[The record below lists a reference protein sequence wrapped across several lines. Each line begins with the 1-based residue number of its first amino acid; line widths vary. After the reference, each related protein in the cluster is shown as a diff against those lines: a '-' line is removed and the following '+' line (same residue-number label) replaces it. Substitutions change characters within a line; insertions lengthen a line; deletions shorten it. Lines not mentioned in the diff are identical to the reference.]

1 MGDAGP
7 GELPREGD
15 FRALMNFEVTEAQS
29 AIRDSAREVA
39 RELVGRAAGFEANQ
53 EVPAE
58 VYSELGRRGLMA
70 VGVPRA
76 LGGHDAGT
84 VAYSLAMTEIAS
96 ACASTAV
103 TMAVTNMVGE
113 VIAEFGSDTQK
124 QTYCPQL
131 ASGRHGAFALS
142 EVGAGSDPGGM
153 TTTATLEDGQWTL
166 RGTKQWIS
174 HADTAAVL
182 VVWARTDGAG
192 PRGLSCFLVPGDV
205 PGLRIASHE
214 DKLGLRASHTI
225 ALELD
230 SVRLPADA
238 LLGERGSGFAVAM
251 MALDGGRI
259 GIGSQALGIAR
270 GAYDETLRVLREGR
284 PDQGALWRIADIET
298 RLSAAR
304 HLVLRAAA
312 AKEAKLPFSKDASI
326 AKAFATE
333 AAWTVCNECVELL
346 GEEALDAS
354 HPVQR
359 ALRDVRVTLIYEGTS
374 EVQRIVIARHAL
386 GR

>member
-1 MGDAGP
+1 MRFEISD
-7 GELPREGD
+7 EQRE
-15 FRALMNFEVTEAQS
+15 
-29 AIRDSAREVA
+29 IRDSAREVA
-39 RELVGRAAGFEANQ
+39 QGLGERAFSFEQ
-53 EVPAE
+53 DERVPAE
-58 VYSELGRRGLMA
+58 VYADLGKRGLMA
-70 VGVPRA
+70 VGVPSA
-76 LGGHDAGT
+76 YGGTEAGT

-113 VIAEFGSDTQK
+113 VIASFGSEEQRT
-124 QTYCPQL
+124 TWCPRL
-131 ASGRHGAFALS
+131 AAGEHGAFALS

-153 TTTATLEDGQWTL
+153 TTTATPDGDDWIL

-174 HADTAAVL
+174 HGDTACVL

-192 PRGLSCFLVPGDV
+192 PRGLSCFLVPGDAK
-205 PGLRIASHE
+205 GLKIASHE
-214 DKLGLRASHTI
+214 DKLGLRASHTV

-230 SVRLPADA
+230 DIRVPQSA
-238 LLGERGSGFAVAM
+238 LLGERGGGFPVAM

-259 GIGSQALGIAR
+259 GIGSQALGIAL
-270 GAYDETLRVLREGR
+270 GAFEHVKAELAERR

-304 HLVLRAAA
+304 QLVLRAAW
-312 AKEAKLPFSKDASI
+312 AKQEGEAFSMDASI

-333 AAWTVCNECVELL
+333 AAWTSCNECVELL
-346 GEEALDAS
+346 GEDALAHD

-359 ALRDVRVTLIYEGTS
+359 ALRDVRVTMIYEGTS
-374 EVQRIVIARHAL
+374 EVQRIVIGRHAL
-386 GR
+386 RR